1 MWKNC
6 IILIKFIHN
15 YKTIF
20 ILFVTLCIH
29 VLSAQNITNRILF
42 IMDLSY
48 SMYAPWNV
56 EPKINIAKKVM
67 SKMMDSIQNI
77 PNLELAL
84 RCYGHTTF
92 FQPVRNCKDSKL
104 EIPFAPASINASKIK
119 HFINQLEPKG
129 TTPIAYSIAQAEND
143 FTACNNCRNIIILL
157 TDGIE
162 ECEGNPC
169 EVSALLQKKGI
180 FIRPFII
187 GIGLDMKFADALG
200 CMGKFV
206 DVSNENNF
214 YPVLKNIITEALT
227 RTTVQVNL
235 LDIYKK
241 PTETDV
247 VMTFYNANTHLPVY
261 NYVHTINH
269 YGHPDTLVID
279 PNINYDIHIHTIPP
293 IIKKNVSIEKGK
305 HNIISIDA
313 PQGFLKLQID
323 GTINDYYPTTLV
335 KKANDSIIL
344 NVQEF
349 GKTEKYLVG
358 KYDLEILTLP
368 RIYLKNIEIKQ
379 SHTNTIKIPASG
391 SVFISKPAKGFGS
404 IYLDNGKTLEWVCN
418 LDYNLDMENI
428 YLQPGKYK
436 LEFRYA
442 HQKSMTKTIEKSF
455 EIKSKES
462 VRLILN

>member
-1 MWKNC
+1 MFKS
-6 IILIKFIHN
+6 IFKFILLTLFILIQYSFAQ
-15 YKTIF
+15 KTI
-20 ILFVTLCIH
+20 
-29 VLSAQNITNRILF
+29 NRILF
-42 IMDLSY
+42 IFDVSY
-48 SMYAPWNV
+48 SMYAPWNT
-56 EPKINIAKKVM
+56 EPKINVAKRVM
-67 SKMMDSIQNI
+67 GKFMDSIQNI
-77 PNLELAL
+77 PDLEIAL

-104 EIPFAPASINASKIK
+104 EIPFAPASVNAQKIK
-119 HFINQLEPKG
+119 KFINGLEPKG
-129 TTPIAYSIAQAEND
+129 TTPIAYSIAQAEKD
-143 FTACNNCRNIIILL
+143 FTECSNCRNIIILI

-169 EVSALLQKKGI
+169 EVSAMLQKKGI
-180 FIRPFII
+180 FIRPFVI

-214 YPVLKNIITEALT
+214 YPVLKNVLTEALLK
-227 RTTVQVNL
+227 TTIQVNL

-247 VMTFYNANTHLPVY
+247 VMSFHNSENKQLLYSF
-261 NYVHTINH
+261 VHTINN
-269 YGHPDTLVID
+269 YGRPDTLVID
-279 PNINYDIHIHTIPP
+279 PDITYDLEVHTIPK
-293 IIKKNVSIEKGK
+293 IVKKNIKIEKGK
-305 HNIISIDA
+305 HNIISLDA
-313 PQGFLKLQID
+313 PQGYLNLQIE
-323 GTINDYYPTTLV
+323 GNINDYFPTTIV
-335 KKANDSIIL
+335 KKANDTTIL
-344 NVQEF
+344 NVQDF
-349 GKTEKYLVG
+349 GKTERYLVG

-391 SVFISKPAKGFGS
+391 SVFISKPSKGFGA
-404 IYLDNGKTLEWVCN
+404 IFLDNGKTLEWVCN

-436 LEFRYA
+436 LEFRYV
-442 HQKSMTKTIEKSF
+442 HHKEMIKTIEKSF

>member
-1 MWKNC
+1 MFQTA
-6 IILIKFIHN
+6 LKFILLSLFIQLQFSFAQ
-15 YKTIF
+15 KTI
-20 ILFVTLCIH
+20 
-29 VLSAQNITNRILF
+29 NRILF
-42 IMDLSY
+42 IFDDSY
-48 SMYAPWNV
+48 SMYAPWNT
-56 EPKINIAKKVM
+56 EPKINVAKRVM
-67 SKMMDSIQNI
+67 GRFMDSIQNI
-77 PNLELAL
+77 PDLEIAL

-104 EIPFAPASINASKIK
+104 EVPFAPASVNAPKIK
-119 HFINQLEPKG
+119 KFINGLEPKG

-143 FTACNNCRNIIILL
+143 FSECSNCRNIIILI

-180 FIRPFII
+180 FIRPFVI
-187 GIGLDMKFADALG
+187 GIGLDMKFADVLG

-214 YPVLKNIITEALT
+214 YPVLKNVLTEALL

-247 VMTFYNANTHLPVY
+247 VMSFYNSENKQLLY
-261 NYVHTINH
+261 NYVHTINN
-269 YGHPDTLVID
+269 YGRPDTLVID
-279 PNINYDIHIHTIPP
+279 PDVTYDLEIHTIPK
-293 IIKKNVSIEKGK
+293 IVKKNIKIEKGK

-313 PQGFLKLQID
+313 PQGYLNLQIE
-323 GTINDYYPTTLV
+323 GNINDYFPTTIV
-335 KKANDSIIL
+335 KKANDTTIL
-344 NVQEF
+344 NVQDF
-349 GKTEKYLVG
+349 GKTERYLVG

-368 RIYLKNIEIKQ
+368 RIYLKNVEIKQ

-391 SVFISKPAKGFGS
+391 SVFISKPAKGFGA
-404 IYLDNGKTLEWVCN
+404 IFLDNGKTLEWVCN
-418 LDYNLDMENI
+418 LDYNLDMQNI

-436 LEFRYA
+436 LEFRYV
-442 HQKSMTKTIEKSF
+442 HQKEMIKTIEKSF

>member
-1 MWKNC
+1 MFKS
-6 IILIKFIHN
+6 IFKFILLTLFILIQYSFAQ
-15 YKTIF
+15 KTI
-20 ILFVTLCIH
+20 
-29 VLSAQNITNRILF
+29 NRILF
-42 IMDLSY
+42 IFDVSY
-48 SMYAPWNV
+48 SMYAPWNT
-56 EPKINIAKKVM
+56 EPKINVAKRVM
-67 SKMMDSIQNI
+67 GKFMDSIQNI
-77 PNLELAL
+77 PDLEIAL

-104 EIPFAPASINASKIK
+104 EVPFAPASVNAQKIK
-119 HFINQLEPKG
+119 KFINGLEPKG
-129 TTPIAYSIAQAEND
+129 TTPIAYSIAQAEKD
-143 FTACNNCRNIIILL
+143 FTECSNCRNIIILI

-169 EVSALLQKKGI
+169 EVSAMLQKKGI
-180 FIRPFII
+180 FIRPFVI

-214 YPVLKNIITEALT
+214 YPVLKNVLTEALLK
-227 RTTVQVNL
+227 TTIQVNL

-247 VMTFYNANTHLPVY
+247 VMSFHNSENKQLLYSF
-261 NYVHTINH
+261 VHTINN
-269 YGHPDTLVID
+269 YGRPDTLVID
-279 PNINYDIHIHTIPP
+279 PDITYDLEVHTIPK
-293 IIKKNVSIEKGK
+293 IVKKNIKIEKGK
-305 HNIISIDA
+305 HNIISLDA
-313 PQGFLKLQID
+313 PQGYLNLQIE
-323 GTINDYYPTTLV
+323 GNINDYFPTTIV
-335 KKANDSIIL
+335 KKANDTTIL
-344 NVQEF
+344 NVQDF
-349 GKTEKYLVG
+349 GKTERYLVG

-391 SVFISKPAKGFGS
+391 SVFISKPSKGFGA
-404 IYLDNGKTLEWVCN
+404 IFLDNGKTLEWVCN

-436 LEFRYA
+436 LEFRYV
-442 HQKSMTKTIEKSF
+442 HHKEMIKTIEKSF

>member
-1 MWKNC
+1 MFQTA
-6 IILIKFIHN
+6 LKFILLSLFIQLQFSFAQ
-15 YKTIF
+15 KTI
-20 ILFVTLCIH
+20 
-29 VLSAQNITNRILF
+29 NRILF
-42 IMDLSY
+42 IFDDSY
-48 SMYAPWNV
+48 SMYAPWNT
-56 EPKINIAKKVM
+56 EPKINVAKRVM
-67 SKMMDSIQNI
+67 GRFMDSIQNI
-77 PNLELAL
+77 PDLEIAL

-104 EIPFAPASINASKIK
+104 EVPFAPASVNAPKIK
-119 HFINQLEPKG
+119 KFINGLEPKG

-143 FTACNNCRNIIILL
+143 FSECSNCRNIIILI

-180 FIRPFII
+180 FIRPFVI
-187 GIGLDMKFADALG
+187 GIGLDMKFADVLG

-214 YPVLKNIITEALT
+214 YPVLKNVLTEALL

-247 VMTFYNANTHLPVY
+247 VMSFYNSENKQLLY
-261 NYVHTINH
+261 NYVHTINN
-269 YGHPDTLVID
+269 YGRPDTLVLD
-279 PNINYDIHIHTIPP
+279 PDVTYDLEIHTIPK
-293 IIKKNVSIEKGK
+293 IVKKNIKIEKGK

-313 PQGFLKLQID
+313 PQGYLNLQIE
-323 GTINDYYPTTLV
+323 GNINDYFPTTIV
-335 KKANDSIIL
+335 KKVNDTTIL
-344 NVQEF
+344 NIQDF
-349 GKTEKYLVG
+349 GKTERYLVG

-368 RIYLKNIEIKQ
+368 RIYLKNVEIKQ

-391 SVFISKPAKGFGS
+391 SVFISKPAKGFGA
-404 IYLDNGKTLEWVCN
+404 IFLDNGKTLEWVCN
-418 LDYNLDMENI
+418 LDYNLDMQNI

-436 LEFRYA
+436 LEFRYV
-442 HQKSMTKTIEKSF
+442 HQKEMIKTIEKSF

>member
-1 MWKNC
+1 MFQTA
-6 IILIKFIHN
+6 LKFILLSLFIQLQFSFAQ
-15 YKTIF
+15 KTI
-20 ILFVTLCIH
+20 
-29 VLSAQNITNRILF
+29 NRILF
-42 IMDLSY
+42 IFDDSY
-48 SMYAPWNV
+48 SMYAPWNT
-56 EPKINIAKKVM
+56 EPKINVAKRVM
-67 SKMMDSIQNI
+67 GRFMDSIQNI
-77 PNLELAL
+77 PDLEIAL

-104 EIPFAPASINASKIK
+104 EVPFAPASVNAPKIK
-119 HFINQLEPKG
+119 KFINGLEPKG
-129 TTPIAYSIAQAEND
+129 TTPIAYSIAQAEKD
-143 FTACNNCRNIIILL
+143 FSECSNCRNIIILI

-180 FIRPFII
+180 FIRPFVI

-214 YPVLKNIITEALT
+214 YPVLKNVLTEALL

-247 VMTFYNANTHLPVY
+247 VMSFYNSENKQLLY
-261 NYVHTINH
+261 NYVHTINN
-269 YGHPDTLVID
+269 YGRPDTLVID
-279 PNINYDIHIHTIPP
+279 PDVTYDLEIHTIPK
-293 IIKKNVSIEKGK
+293 IVKKNIKIEKGK

-313 PQGFLKLQID
+313 PQGYLNLQIE
-323 GTINDYYPTTLV
+323 GNINDYFPTTIV
-335 KKANDSIIL
+335 KKANDTTIL
-344 NVQEF
+344 NVQDF
-349 GKTEKYLVG
+349 GKTERYLVG

-368 RIYLKNIEIKQ
+368 RIYLKNVEIKQ

-391 SVFISKPAKGFGS
+391 SVFISKPAKGFGA
-404 IYLDNGKTLEWVCN
+404 IFLDNGKTLEWVCN
-418 LDYNLDMENI
+418 LDYNLDMQNI

-436 LEFRYA
+436 LEFRYV
-442 HQKSMTKTIEKSF
+442 HQKEMIKTIEKSF

>member
-1 MWKNC
+1 MFQTA
-6 IILIKFIHN
+6 LKFILLSLFIQLQFSFAQ
-15 YKTIF
+15 KTI
-20 ILFVTLCIH
+20 
-29 VLSAQNITNRILF
+29 NRILF
-42 IMDLSY
+42 IFDDSY
-48 SMYAPWNV
+48 SMYAPWNT
-56 EPKINIAKKVM
+56 EPKINVAKRVM
-67 SKMMDSIQNI
+67 GRFMDSIQNI
-77 PNLELAL
+77 PDLEIAL

-104 EIPFAPASINASKIK
+104 EVPFAPASVNAQKIK
-119 HFINQLEPKG
+119 KFINGLDPKG
-129 TTPIAYSIAQAEND
+129 TTPIAYSIAQAEKD
-143 FTACNNCRNIIILL
+143 FSECSNCRNIIILI

-180 FIRPFII
+180 FIRPFVI

-214 YPVLKNIITEALT
+214 YPVLKNVLTEALL

-247 VMTFYNANTHLPVY
+247 VMSFYNSENKQLLY
-261 NYVHTINH
+261 NYVHTINN
-269 YGHPDTLVID
+269 YGRPDTLVID
-279 PNINYDIHIHTIPP
+279 PDVTYDLEIHTIPK
-293 IIKKNVSIEKGK
+293 IVKKNIKIEKGK

-313 PQGFLKLQID
+313 PQGYLNLQIE
-323 GTINDYYPTTLV
+323 GNINDYFPTTIV
-335 KKANDSIIL
+335 KKANDTTIL
-344 NVQEF
+344 NVQDF
-349 GKTEKYLVG
+349 GKTERYLVG

-368 RIYLKNIEIKQ
+368 RIYLKNVEIKQ

-391 SVFISKPAKGFGS
+391 SVFISKPAKGFGT
-404 IYLDNGKTLEWVCN
+404 IFLDNGKTLEWVCN
-418 LDYNLDMENI
+418 LDYNLDMQNI

-436 LEFRYA
+436 LEFRYI
-442 HQKSMTKTIEKSF
+442 HQKEMIKTIEKSF

>member
-1 MWKNC
+1 MFQTA
-6 IILIKFIHN
+6 LKFILLSLFIQLQFSFAQ
-15 YKTIF
+15 KTI
-20 ILFVTLCIH
+20 
-29 VLSAQNITNRILF
+29 NRILF
-42 IMDLSY
+42 IFDDSY
-48 SMYAPWNV
+48 SMYAPWNT
-56 EPKINIAKKVM
+56 EPKINVAKRVM
-67 SKMMDSIQNI
+67 GRFMDSIQNI
-77 PNLELAL
+77 PDLEIAL

-104 EIPFAPASINASKIK
+104 EVPFAPASVNAPKIK
-119 HFINQLEPKG
+119 KFISGLEPKG
-129 TTPIAYSIAQAEND
+129 TTPIAYSIAQAEKD
-143 FTACNNCRNIIILL
+143 FSECSNCRNIIILI

-180 FIRPFII
+180 FIRPFVI

-214 YPVLKNIITEALT
+214 YPVLKNVLTEALL

-247 VMTFYNANTHLPVY
+247 VMSFYNSENKQLLY
-261 NYVHTINH
+261 NYVHTINN
-269 YGHPDTLVID
+269 YGRPDTLVLD
-279 PNINYDIHIHTIPP
+279 PDVTYDLEIHTIPK
-293 IIKKNVSIEKGK
+293 IVKKNIKIEKGK

-313 PQGFLKLQID
+313 PQGYLNLQIE
-323 GTINDYYPTTLV
+323 GNINDYFPTTIV
-335 KKANDSIIL
+335 KKVNDTTIL
-344 NVQEF
+344 NIQDF
-349 GKTEKYLVG
+349 GKTERYLVG

-368 RIYLKNIEIKQ
+368 RIYLKNVEIKQ

-391 SVFISKPAKGFGS
+391 SVFISKPAKGFGA
-404 IYLDNGKTLEWVCN
+404 IFLDNGKTLEWVCN
-418 LDYNLDMENI
+418 LDYNLDMQNI

-436 LEFRYA
+436 LEFRYV
-442 HQKSMTKTIEKSF
+442 HQKEMIKTIEKSF

>member
-1 MWKNC
+1 MFQTA
-6 IILIKFIHN
+6 LKFILLSLFIQLQFSFAQ
-15 YKTIF
+15 KTI
-20 ILFVTLCIH
+20 
-29 VLSAQNITNRILF
+29 NRILF
-42 IMDLSY
+42 IFDDSY
-48 SMYAPWNV
+48 SMYAPWNT
-56 EPKINIAKKVM
+56 EPKINVAKRVM
-67 SKMMDSIQNI
+67 GRFMDSIQNI
-77 PNLELAL
+77 PDLEIAL

-104 EIPFAPASINASKIK
+104 EVPFAPASVNAPKIK
-119 HFINQLEPKG
+119 KFINGLEPKG

-143 FTACNNCRNIIILL
+143 FSECSNCRNIIILI

-180 FIRPFII
+180 FIRPFVI

-214 YPVLKNIITEALT
+214 YPVLKNVLTEALL

-247 VMTFYNANTHLPVY
+247 VMSFYNSENKQLLY
-261 NYVHTINH
+261 NYVHTINN
-269 YGHPDTLVID
+269 YGRPDTLVID
-279 PNINYDIHIHTIPP
+279 PDVTYDLEIHTIPK
-293 IIKKNVSIEKGK
+293 IVKKNIKIEKGK
-305 HNIISIDA
+305 HNVISIDA
-313 PQGFLKLQID
+313 PQGYLNLQIE
-323 GTINDYYPTTLV
+323 GNINDYFPTTIV
-335 KKANDSIIL
+335 KKANDTTIL
-344 NVQEF
+344 NVQDF
-349 GKTEKYLVG
+349 GKTERYLVG

-368 RIYLKNIEIKQ
+368 RIYLKNVEIKQ

-391 SVFISKPAKGFGS
+391 SVFISKPAKGFGA
-404 IYLDNGKTLEWVCN
+404 IFLDNGKTLEWVCN
-418 LDYNLDMENI
+418 LDYNLDMQNI

-436 LEFRYA
+436 LEFRYV
-442 HQKSMTKTIEKSF
+442 HQKEMIKTIEKSF

>member
-1 MWKNC
+1 MFKS
-6 IILIKFIHN
+6 IFKFILLTLFILIQYSFAQ
-15 YKTIF
+15 KTI
-20 ILFVTLCIH
+20 
-29 VLSAQNITNRILF
+29 NRILF
-42 IMDLSY
+42 IFDVSY
-48 SMYAPWNV
+48 SMYAPWNT
-56 EPKINIAKKVM
+56 EPKINVAKRVM
-67 SKMMDSIQNI
+67 GKFMDSIQNI
-77 PNLELAL
+77 PDLEIAL

-104 EIPFAPASINASKIK
+104 EVPFAPASVNAQKIK
-119 HFINQLEPKG
+119 KFINGLEPKG
-129 TTPIAYSIAQAEND
+129 TTPIAYSIAQAEKD
-143 FTACNNCRNIIILL
+143 FTECSNCRNIIILI

-169 EVSALLQKKGI
+169 EVSAMLQKKGI
-180 FIRPFII
+180 FIRPFVI

-214 YPVLKNIITEALT
+214 YPVLKNVLTEALLK
-227 RTTVQVNL
+227 TTIQVNL

-247 VMTFYNANTHLPVY
+247 VMSFHNSENKQLLYSF
-261 NYVHTINH
+261 VHTINN
-269 YGHPDTLVID
+269 YGRPDTLVID
-279 PNINYDIHIHTIPP
+279 PDITYDLEVHTIPK
-293 IIKKNVSIEKGK
+293 IVKKNIKIEKGK
-305 HNIISIDA
+305 HNIISLDT
-313 PQGFLKLQID
+313 PQGYLNLQIE
-323 GTINDYYPTTLV
+323 GNINDYFPTTIV
-335 KKANDSIIL
+335 KKANDTTIL
-344 NVQEF
+344 NVQDF
-349 GKTEKYLVG
+349 GKTERYLVG

-391 SVFISKPAKGFGS
+391 SVFISKPSKGFGA
-404 IYLDNGKTLEWVCN
+404 IFLDNGKTLEWVCN

-436 LEFRYA
+436 LEFRYV
-442 HQKSMTKTIEKSF
+442 HHKEMIKTIEKSF

>member
-1 MWKNC
+1 MFQTA
-6 IILIKFIHN
+6 LKFILLSLFIQLQFSFAQ
-15 YKTIF
+15 KTI
-20 ILFVTLCIH
+20 
-29 VLSAQNITNRILF
+29 NRILF
-42 IMDLSY
+42 IFDGSY
-48 SMYAPWNV
+48 SMYAPWNT
-56 EPKINIAKKVM
+56 EPKINVAKRVM
-67 SKMMDSIQNI
+67 GRFMDSIQNI
-77 PNLELAL
+77 PDLEIAL

-104 EIPFAPASINASKIK
+104 EVPFAPASVNAPKIK
-119 HFINQLEPKG
+119 KFISGLEPKG
-129 TTPIAYSIAQAEND
+129 TTPIAYSIAQAEKD
-143 FTACNNCRNIIILL
+143 FSECSNCRNIIILI

-180 FIRPFII
+180 FIRPFVI

-214 YPVLKNIITEALT
+214 YPVLKNVLTEALL

-247 VMTFYNANTHLPVY
+247 VMSFYNSENKQLLY
-261 NYVHTINH
+261 NYVHTINN
-269 YGHPDTLVID
+269 YGRPDTLVID
-279 PNINYDIHIHTIPP
+279 PDVTYDLEIHTIPK
-293 IIKKNVSIEKGK
+293 IVKKNIKIEKGK
-305 HNIISIDA
+305 HNVISIDA
-313 PQGFLKLQID
+313 PQGYLNLQIE
-323 GTINDYYPTTLV
+323 GNINDYFPTTIV
-335 KKANDSIIL
+335 KKVNDTTIL
-344 NVQEF
+344 NVQDF
-349 GKTEKYLVG
+349 GKTERYLVG

-368 RIYLKNIEIKQ
+368 RIYLKNVEIKQ

-391 SVFISKPAKGFGS
+391 SVFISKPAKGFGA
-404 IYLDNGKTLEWVCN
+404 IFLDNGKTLEWVCN
-418 LDYNLDMENI
+418 LDYNLDMQNI

-436 LEFRYA
+436 LEFRYV
-442 HQKSMTKTIEKSF
+442 HQKEMIKTIEKSF

>member
-1 MWKNC
+1 MFQTA
-6 IILIKFIHN
+6 LKFILLSLFIQLQFQFSFAQ
-15 YKTIF
+15 KTI
-20 ILFVTLCIH
+20 
-29 VLSAQNITNRILF
+29 NRILF
-42 IMDLSY
+42 IFDDSY
-48 SMYAPWNV
+48 SMYAPWNT
-56 EPKINIAKKVM
+56 EPKINVAKRVM
-67 SKMMDSIQNI
+67 GRFMDSIQNI
-77 PNLELAL
+77 PDLEIAL

-92 FQPVRNCKDSKL
+92 FQPIRNCKDSKL
-104 EIPFAPASINASKIK
+104 EVPFAPASVNAQKIK
-119 HFINQLEPKG
+119 RFINGLDPKG
-129 TTPIAYSIAQAEND
+129 TTPIAYSIAQAEKD
-143 FTACNNCRNIIILL
+143 FSECSNCRNIIILI

-180 FIRPFII
+180 FIRPFVI

-214 YPVLKNIITEALT
+214 YPVLKNVLTEALL

-247 VMTFYNANTHLPVY
+247 VMSFYNSENKQLLY
-261 NYVHTINH
+261 NYVHTINN
-269 YGHPDTLVID
+269 YGRPDTLVID
-279 PNINYDIHIHTIPP
+279 PDVTYDLEIHTIPK
-293 IIKKNVSIEKGK
+293 IVKKNIKIEKGK

-313 PQGFLKLQID
+313 PQGYLNLQIE
-323 GTINDYYPTTLV
+323 GNINDYFPTTIV
-335 KKANDSIIL
+335 KKANDTTIL
-344 NVQEF
+344 NVQDF
-349 GKTEKYLVG
+349 GKTERYLVG

-368 RIYLKNIEIKQ
+368 RIYLKNVEIKQ

-391 SVFISKPAKGFGS
+391 SVFISKPAKGFGT
-404 IYLDNGKTLEWVCN
+404 IFLDNGKTLEWVCN
-418 LDYNLDMENI
+418 LDYNLDMQNI

-436 LEFRYA
+436 LEFRYV
-442 HQKSMTKTIEKSF
+442 HQKEMIKTIEKSF

>member
-1 MWKNC
+1 MFQTA
-6 IILIKFIHN
+6 LKFILLSLFIQLQFSFAQ
-15 YKTIF
+15 KTI
-20 ILFVTLCIH
+20 
-29 VLSAQNITNRILF
+29 NRILF
-42 IMDLSY
+42 IFDDSY
-48 SMYAPWNV
+48 SMYAPWNT
-56 EPKINIAKKVM
+56 EPKINVAKRVM
-67 SKMMDSIQNI
+67 GRFMDSIQNI
-77 PNLELAL
+77 PDLEIAL

-104 EIPFAPASINASKIK
+104 EVPFAPASVNAQKIK
-119 HFINQLEPKG
+119 KFINGLDPKG
-129 TTPIAYSIAQAEND
+129 TTPIAYSIAQAEKD
-143 FTACNNCRNIIILL
+143 FSECSNCRNIIILI

-180 FIRPFII
+180 FIRPFVI

-214 YPVLKNIITEALT
+214 YPVLKNVLTEALL

-247 VMTFYNANTHLPVY
+247 VMSFYNSENKQLLY
-261 NYVHTINH
+261 NYVHTINN
-269 YGHPDTLVID
+269 YGRPDTLVID
-279 PNINYDIHIHTIPP
+279 PDVTYDLEIHTIPK
-293 IIKKNVSIEKGK
+293 IVKKNIKIEKGK

-313 PQGFLKLQID
+313 PQGYLNLQIE
-323 GTINDYYPTTLV
+323 GNINDYFPTTIV
-335 KKANDSIIL
+335 KKANDTTIL
-344 NVQEF
+344 NVQDF
-349 GKTEKYLVG
+349 GKTERYLVG

-368 RIYLKNIEIKQ
+368 RIYLKNVEIKQ

-391 SVFISKPAKGFGS
+391 SVFISKPAKGFGT
-404 IYLDNGKTLEWVCN
+404 IFLDNGKTLEWVCN
-418 LDYNLDMENI
+418 LDYNLDMQNI

-436 LEFRYA
+436 LEFRYV
-442 HQKSMTKTIEKSF
+442 HQKEMIKTIEKSF

>member
-1 MWKNC
+1 MFQTA
-6 IILIKFIHN
+6 LKFILLSLFIQLQFSFAQ
-15 YKTIF
+15 KTI
-20 ILFVTLCIH
+20 
-29 VLSAQNITNRILF
+29 NRILF
-42 IMDLSY
+42 IFDDSY
-48 SMYAPWNV
+48 SMYAPWNT
-56 EPKINIAKKVM
+56 EPKINVAKRVM
-67 SKMMDSIQNI
+67 GRFMDSIQNI
-77 PNLELAL
+77 PDLEIAL

-104 EIPFAPASINASKIK
+104 EVPFAPASVNAPKIK
-119 HFINQLEPKG
+119 KFINGLEPKG
-129 TTPIAYSIAQAEND
+129 TTPIAYSIAQAEKD
-143 FTACNNCRNIIILL
+143 FSECSNCRNIIILI

-180 FIRPFII
+180 FIRPFVI

-214 YPVLKNIITEALT
+214 YPVLKNVLTEALL

-247 VMTFYNANTHLPVY
+247 VMSFYNSENKQLLY
-261 NYVHTINH
+261 NYVHTINN
-269 YGHPDTLVID
+269 YGRPDTLVID
-279 PNINYDIHIHTIPP
+279 PDVTYDLEIHTIPK
-293 IIKKNVSIEKGK
+293 IVKKNIKIEKGK

-313 PQGFLKLQID
+313 PQGYLNLQIE
-323 GTINDYYPTTLV
+323 GNINDYFPTTIV
-335 KKANDSIIL
+335 KKANDTTIL
-344 NVQEF
+344 NVQDF
-349 GKTEKYLVG
+349 GKTERYLVG

-368 RIYLKNIEIKQ
+368 RIYLKNVEIKQ

-391 SVFISKPAKGFGS
+391 SVFISKPAKGFGT
-404 IYLDNGKTLEWVCN
+404 IFLDNGKTLEWVCN
-418 LDYNLDMENI
+418 LDYNLDMQNI

-436 LEFRYA
+436 LEFKYV
-442 HQKSMTKTIEKSF
+442 HQKEMIKTIEKSF

>member
-1 MWKNC
+1 MFQTA
-6 IILIKFIHN
+6 LKFILLSLFIQLQFSFAQ
-15 YKTIF
+15 KTI
-20 ILFVTLCIH
+20 
-29 VLSAQNITNRILF
+29 NRILF
-42 IMDLSY
+42 IFDDSY
-48 SMYAPWNV
+48 SMYAPWNT
-56 EPKINIAKKVM
+56 EPKINVAKRVM
-67 SKMMDSIQNI
+67 GRFMDSIQNI
-77 PNLELAL
+77 PDLEIAL

-104 EIPFAPASINASKIK
+104 EVPFAPASVNAQKIK
-119 HFINQLEPKG
+119 KFINGLEPKG
-129 TTPIAYSIAQAEND
+129 TTPIAYSIAQAEKD
-143 FTACNNCRNIIILL
+143 FSECSNCRNIIILI

-180 FIRPFII
+180 FIRPFVI

-214 YPVLKNIITEALT
+214 YPVLKNVLTEALL

-247 VMTFYNANTHLPVY
+247 VMSFYNSENKQLLY
-261 NYVHTINH
+261 NYVHTINN
-269 YGHPDTLVID
+269 YGRPDTLVID
-279 PNINYDIHIHTIPP
+279 PDVTYDLEIHTIPK
-293 IIKKNVSIEKGK
+293 IVKKNIKIEKGK

-313 PQGFLKLQID
+313 PQGYLNLQIE
-323 GTINDYYPTTLV
+323 GNINDYFPTTIV
-335 KKANDSIIL
+335 KKANDTTIL
-344 NVQEF
+344 NVQDF
-349 GKTEKYLVG
+349 GKTERYLVG

-368 RIYLKNIEIKQ
+368 RIYLKNVEIKQ
-379 SHTNTIKIPASG
+379 SYTNTIKIPASG
-391 SVFISKPAKGFGS
+391 SVFISKPAKGFGT
-404 IYLDNGKTLEWVCN
+404 IFLDNGKTLEWVCN
-418 LDYNLDMENI
+418 LDYNLDMQNI

-436 LEFRYA
+436 LEFRYV
-442 HQKSMTKTIEKSF
+442 HQKEMIKTIEKSF
-455 EIKSKES
+455 EIKSKET